1 MHRSIARY
9 GFAISL
15 GLLAAC
21 SNEVVS
27 PAAPEGIGGPRL
39 VTGPASFTWKGV
51 LWNVSTNADATIDG
65 NGSAVLTRLAE
76 LPVPT
81 GTWLEFAGDPAVNAN
96 GTPWMLFSYEDDA
109 ISLQGFDLFI
119 NHSASG
125 PRLSAGSL
133 FTVTTGIG
141 YERYGTGLGL
151 NEQVLFCAGCP
162 TPARVAGRHTIY
174 IGKRADRTTDM
185 NFDGVW
191 YSGTFLRDNQP
202 AYVFAETMLRRRGGA
217 VGTSAIYYDFRKGD
231 NHPGGGNKDACKDGG
246 WTASGL
252 FTNQGQCVQYAITGK

>member
-1 MHRSIARY
+1 MHRSIAGY

-51 LWNVSTNADATIDG
+51 LWNVSMNADASIDG
-65 NGSAVLTRLAE
+65 NGSAVLLR
-76 LPVPT
+76 T
-81 GTWLEFAGDPAVNAN
+81 GAADNWLEFAGDPLVNAN
-96 GTPWMLFSYEDDA
+96 GTPWMLFSYQDDA
-109 ISLQGFDLFI
+109 TSQRGFDLFI
-119 NHSASG
+119 NHSSSG

-133 FTVTTGIG
+133 FGSTTGIG
-141 YERYGTGLGL
+141 FERYGVPAI
-151 NEQVLFCAGCP
+151 EDVLFCAGCP

-174 IGKRADRTTDM
+174 IGKRADGTTDM

-191 YSGTFLRDNQP
+191 YSGTFLRDSQP
-202 AYVFAETMLRRRGGA
+202 AYVFAATMLRRRGGA
-217 VGTSAIYYDFRKGD
+217 VNTSAIYYDFRKGD